1 MAAGRV
7 VAGRRPRGV
16 GTTVDNGGRHVD
28 ALRTIPAVHLADTA
42 LRTPSGLSSTAAR
55 FLGAS
60 VSGSSRRSS
69 PVSTTAMTTDENLNL
84 RTGNDQNFLVVEK
97 VDGAARVSEQ
107 R

>member
-1 MAAGRV
+1 VEAE
-7 VAGRRPRGV
+7 RRPS
-16 GTTVDNGGRHVD
+16 T
-28 ALRTIPAVHLADTA
+28 VHLAATT
-42 LRTPSGLSSTAAR
+42 LRTPDGLSSTSAR

-69 PVSTTAMTTDENLNL
+69 PVSTAAKTTDENLNL
-84 RTGNDQNFLVVEK
+84 RTGNAQNFLMVEH